1 MFQIARK
8 LLFRLPPERA
18 HAVALRGLD
27 LTAKARIG
35 PFKPSRVDDPQ
46 TLMGVQFPN
55 AVGLSA
61 GMDKD
66 GEHMAGLA
74 TAGFGFLELGT
85 VTPMPQP
92 GNPQPRVFRLVEH
105 EALINRLGFN
115 NRGAGNLVENLRKA
129 DTDLPLG
136 INIGKNRTTP
146 LESALE
152 DYESCLSTV
161 LPWADYVVVNLSSP
175 NTPGLRDLQSGGAV
189 GGLIRPLMAR
199 RDEFT
204 ATNKRR
210 VPLLV
215 KLAPDMN
222 DRELDET
229 VEALLECGIDGLT
242 ATNTTVDRSAVLGN
256 VRADEEGGL
265 SGRPLRD
272 RATAVVARIRMLSGP
287 DLPIIGVG
295 GIMTAD
301 DAVEKIQAGANLVQL
316 YTGFIY
322 HGPRLIQGSAQAIRD
337 VRRQ

>member
-1 MFQIARK
+1 MFQIARN

-18 HAVALRGLD
+18 HAVALGGLD
-27 LTAKARIG
+27 LMAAARIAQ
-35 PFKPSRVDDPQ
+35 FKSSRVEDPQ
-46 TLMGVQFPN
+46 TLMGVKFPN

-66 GEHMAGLA
+66 GEHIAGLSA
-74 TAGFGFLELGT
+74 AGFGFLELGT
-85 VTPMPQP
+85 VTPKPQP

-115 NRGAGNLVENLRKA
+115 NRGVESLVENLRRA

-136 INIGKNRTTP
+136 VNIGKNRTTP

-152 DYESCLSTV
+152 DYAYCLSAV

-175 NTPGLRDLQSGGAV
+175 NTPGLRNLQSGGSV
-189 GGLIRPLMAR
+189 GDLIRPLMAR
-199 RDEFT
+199 RDQFAEI
-204 ATNKRR
+204 NNRQ

-215 KLAPDMN
+215 KLAPDMTG
-222 DRELDET
+222 RELDEA
-229 VEALLECGIDGLT
+229 VEALLECGIDGVT
-242 ATNTTVDRSAVLGN
+242 ATNTTIDRSAVTGHRLAN
-256 VRADEEGGL
+256 EEGGL
-265 SGRPLRD
+265 SGQPLRD
-272 RATAVVARIRMLSGP
+272 RATAVVARIRTLSGP

-295 GIMTAD
+295 GIMTAE